1 MKKIIIKYNN
11 REVIAV
17 LLARFDMM
25 DNEFVSVKG
34 LFGRT
39 KEVLMP
45 MNRQYCLVFI
55 PWKDKEKELALISVC
70 DIITMDKLIGNDIVS
85 VEKYIS
91 PFEQENPYHKEYQI
105 SNFIGYNFIYEY
117 KNFIADI
124 RNHCFDK
131 PLEILYYHKPEL
143 LHQQF
148 E

>member
-1 MKKIIIKYNN
+1 M
-11 REVIAV
+11 
-17 LLARFDMM
+17 
-25 DNEFVSVKG
+25 
-34 LFGRT
+34 
-39 KEVLMP
+39 
-45 MNRQYCLVFI
+45 
-55 PWKDKEKELALISVC
+55 C

-131 PLEILYYHKPEL
+131 PLEILYYYKPEL